1 MLDKYEENQVETT
14 QYNTEMNYA
23 QDVLGH
29 MPLSNTNTKMTD
41 CDE

>member
-14 QYNTEMNYA
+14 QYDNEMNYA

-29 MPLSNTNTKMTD
+29 MPLSNKIQKQTVMGS
-41 CDE
+41 